1 MARLEGEPTHSR
13 IFRNGENGVL
23 QARGF
28 GGVDPDNW
36 RFNPDTQN
44 YDYIGEPDEI
54 DPTSVLPEQPMDQ
67 KVPVIKDVPQ
77 IRQ

>member
-1 MARLEGEPTHSR
+1 MARIPEGEPTHSR

-36 RFNPDTQN
+36 KFNPDTQN
-44 YDYIGEPDEI
+44 YDYIGKPDENPQEI
-54 DPTSVLPEQPMDQ
+54 
-67 KVPVIKDVPQ
+67 PVIKDIPQ
-77 IRQ
+77 IR